1 MTYYTQEEFINGI
14 KKAFK
19 SEEFIDYWGTKALKH
34 LGLKLTQKGNEMVLT
49 IYYDTR
55 KKEENIYEQFYIS
68 MVEVE
73 EKDDFKYSDTFNVN
87 TRSGER
93 HIQWEFDFGS
103 TSDFVEILQGIIY
116 YFYSRY

>member
-19 SEEFIDYWGTKALKH
+19 SEEFIDYWGTKALNH
-34 LGLKLTQKGNEMVLT
+34 LGLKLTQKGEHMVLT
-49 IYYDTR
+49 IYEDKKR
-55 KKEENIYEQFYIS
+55 KSKVYEEFYIS

-73 EKDDFKYSDTFNVN
+73 EKDDFKYCDTFNVN
-87 TRSGER
+87 TKSGDR